1 MAAVSNN
8 PKRADAHIP
17 FCKDQGMPY
26 LAGAAKAGVTIQRGQ
41 IAMPADGI
49 LLFSVLGFSKM
60 QPGAVYSVMIH
71 NHTGAV
77 QGTVANNARLPEQL
91 TVVGPTAADILDVV
105 VIGQLDGQL
114 V

>member
-17 FCKDQGMPY
+17 FCKDQGLPY
-26 LAGAAKAGVTIQRGQ
+26 LSGAAKAGVTIQRGQ

-49 LLFSVLGFSKM
+49 LLFSALGFSKM
-60 QPGAVYSVMIH
+60 SADSVYGVWIH

-77 QGTVANNARLPEQL
+77 QGTVTNAARLPEKL
-91 TVVGPTAADILDVV
+91 TVVGPTAGDILDVM
-105 VIGQLDGQL
+105 IAGKLDGQL
-114 V
+114 A